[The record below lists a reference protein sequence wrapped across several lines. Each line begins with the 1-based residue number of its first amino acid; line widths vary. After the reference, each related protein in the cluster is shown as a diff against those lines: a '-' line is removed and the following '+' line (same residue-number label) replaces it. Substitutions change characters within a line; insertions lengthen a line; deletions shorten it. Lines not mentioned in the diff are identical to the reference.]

1 MDTTTAIG
9 LAVAFPAA
17 LAMGVGVWLVVSSP
31 PPQRSTHRPRLVSQK
46 LRGLLEEAGY
56 QHLHPGTVM
65 GVLALGGGALGLLVA
80 LLIPI
85 PVLGILAGLASWAMG
100 YGFVLR
106 QRRARHQRLRLAWP
120 GVIDHIRAGI
130 RSGGDV
136 VGAVRALP
144 ENLPPDIAG
153 PMAWFR
159 IDTDRGM
166 SADEALG
173 EWGRRLA
180 DPVGDRIV
188 EVLRMAHEV
197 GGTDLPAV
205 LNALSRSVRH
215 DIAVREDAT
224 AKQSW
229 IRSAAVLAVSAPWVV
244 LVVIGSRTETVAA
257 YQTLEGTGLLIVGAL
272 VSAVAY
278 RMMQAIGS
286 LPMQR
291 RWVG

>member
-1 MDTTTAIG
+1 MTAG
-9 LAVAFPAA
+9 PTEVVVA
-17 LAMGVGVWLVVSSP
+17 LAWSVAMGCGVWL
-31 PPQRSTHRPRLVSQK
+31 LVSP
-46 LRGLLEEAGY
+46 LPSATRFRRPSPVTTTLEGLLEEAGY
-56 QHLHPGTVM
+56 QHLHPGTVV
-65 GVLALGGGALGLLVA
+65 GVLALGASALGLLVA
-80 LLIPI
+80 LVIPI
-85 PVLGILAGLASWAMG
+85 PVLGVLAAIASVLMG

-106 QRRARHQRLRLAWP
+106 QRRVRYHRLRMAWP

-130 RSGGDV
+130 RSGSDV

-144 ENLPPDIAG
+144 ETLPPDIAA
-153 PMAWFR
+153 PVAEFR
-159 IDTDRGM
+159 LDTDRGM
-166 SADEALG
+166 AADGALG

-197 GGTDLPAV
+197 GGTDLPEV
-205 LNALSRSVRH
+205 LNALQRSVRH

-244 LVVIGSRTETVAA
+244 LVVIGSRAETVSA
-257 YQTLEGTGLLIVGAL
+257 YQSLEGTLLLIIGAV
-272 VSAVAY
+272 VSAVAF

-286 LPMQR
+286 LPTQR
-291 RWVG
+291 RWLG

>member
-1 MDTTTAIG
+1 MDTTLIGVAI
-9 LAVAFPAA
+9 AVA
-17 LAMGVGVWLVVSSP
+17 LAMGVGVWLVVSP
-31 PPQRSTHRPRLVSQK
+31 GPLKRSAHRPRLLSLK
-46 LRGLLEEAGY
+46 LQGLLEEAGY
-56 QHLHPGTVM
+56 QHLHLGTVV
-65 GVLALGGGALGLLVA
+65 GVLALGGGVLGVLIT

-85 PVLGILAGLASWAMG
+85 PVLGLLAGLASWVLG

-106 QRRARHQRLRLAWP
+106 QRRARHHRLRLAWP

-144 ENLPPDIAG
+144 ETLPHDIAG
-153 PMAWFR
+153 PLAEFR

-166 SADEALG
+166 AADEALS
-173 EWGRRLA
+173 ELGRRLA

-197 GGTDLPAV
+197 GGTDLPEV
-205 LNALSRSVRH
+205 LNALARSVRH

-244 LVVIGSRTETVAA
+244 LVVIGSRAQTVAA
-257 YQTLEGTGLLIVGAL
+257 YQTFEGTGLLIIGAV

-278 RMMQAIGS
+278 RMMHAIGS
-286 LPMQR
+286 LPTQR